1 MHWAPLLSHFFW
13 IGCVPCQAIL
23 FVLLVRRGVHRQFP
37 MFAIYT
43 GWSVLKSGTLLAI
56 NYMPAFTGD
65 DYHRAFTVGAV
76 GDTALGFC
84 VIYEI
89 FNYVLK
95 DYPAA
100 RELGARL
107 FRWATVVLL
116 LITIALAWYAPA
128 SGSGHAMAVFYVLQR
143 TVSILQ
149 SGLLIFLFLFSR
161 SLGLSWRSY
170 AFGIA
175 LGFGIYASV
184 NLGTAAIRS
193 QIEATATNLSTDIL
207 TLISTGKYLFC
218 ILLWMTYLL
227 AQERQPK
234 APTRPLPPHDLENW
248 NRELQR
254 FLHP

>member
-1 MHWAPLLSHFFW
+1 VAM
-13 IGCVPCQAIL
+13 
-23 FVLLVRRGVHRQFP
+23 
-37 MFAIYT
+37 
-43 GWSVLKSGTLLAI
+43 
-56 NYMPAFTGD
+56 NYMPLVSGDAYRNAFT
-65 DYHRAFTVGAV
+65 AGAV
-76 GDTALGFC
+76 GETALGFC

-89 FNYVLK
+89 FNYILT

-100 RELGARL
+100 GELGARL
-107 FRWATVVLL
+107 FRWATILLL
-116 LITIALAWYAPA
+116 LISVALAWYAPA

-149 SGLLIFLFLFSR
+149 CGLLIFLFLFSR

-184 NLGTAAIRS
+184 TLGTAAIRS

-207 TLISTGKYLFC
+207 TLISTGKSLAC
-218 ILLWMTYLL
+218 ILIWIAYLL

-234 APTRPLPPHDLENW
+234 VPTRPLPPHDLDSW
-248 NRELQR
+248 NRALQR
-254 FLHP
+254 LLHP